1 MLLDGNFRRC
11 LLQSEIVHDDHR
23 GLNNSWLHVAK
34 CNLGKVNLEECW
46 SAVSPAILGVARSL

>member
-1 MLLDGNFRRC
+1 MLLDGNFRQC

-34 CNLGKVNLEECW
+34 CNLGKVNLEEC
-46 SAVSPAILGVARSL
+46 